1 MSVKYLIKHDD
12 PDTELEL
19 NVLAYMQAEKLRMSK
34 LAVLVGSPLAIAED
48 YDLLITRYN
57 MIQTEGL
64 IDRNRIKEIGDRN
77 AASLLWEIFMKL

>member
-1 MSVKYLIKHDD
+1 
-12 PDTELEL
+12 
-19 NVLAYMQAEKLRMSK
+19 MSK
-34 LAVLVGSPLAIAED
+34 LAVLVGSPLAIAEE

>member
-1 MSVKYLIKHDD
+1 LSSKYLIKHDD

-19 NVLAYMQAEKLRMSK
+19 NVLAYMQAEKVRMSK
-34 LAVLVGSPLAIAED
+34 FPVLVGSPLTIAEE
-48 YDLLITRYN
+48 YDLLVTRYN
-57 MIQTEGL
+57 MIQIEGL